1 MKWQCYN
8 QGTGKASPD
17 TVKRPALPGAVGTFL
32 LRRALGPILRGLVE
46 FFPSPNMLSC
56 FLQHWH
62 SPVANSGHEHL
73 HIDVCHR
80 IIQMLILLTPI

>member
-32 LRRALGPILRGLVE
+32 LRRALEPILRGLVE
-46 FFPSPNMLSC
+46 FFPWTKPYMEAHGGRVSETEG
-56 FLQHWH
+56 H
-62 SPVANSGHEHL
+62 S
-73 HIDVCHR
+73 
-80 IIQMLILLTPI
+80 IQRKPFAQNAFGI